1 MRYSLRWYLL
11 ALSLLF
17 PLSLQAETDEERGQ
31 GKICFCHNLNHNP
44 HTICTANPALIQAH
58 MDHVNGEVPG
68 VMDSLGECEA
78 EPDPSDKPDDGEGG
92 EEGERDSGDG
102 DPGEE
107 GPGEETPDDEG
118 NTPEEE
124 EADGNPEGE
133 SGDAGD
139 GDVPDNAQ
147 VLDDGGAGG
156 TGGGALTYMEGS
168 GCSLNPTATGSAG
181 GALAWGLM
189 ATLPLWRRRRR

>member
-1 MRYSLRWYLL
+1 
-11 ALSLLF
+11 
-17 PLSLQAETDEERGQ
+17 
-31 GKICFCHNLNHNP
+31 
-44 HTICTANPALIQAH
+44 

-78 EPDPSDKPDDGEGG
+78 EPDPSDAPGDGDDGEG
-92 EEGERDSGDG
+92 E
-102 DPGEE
+102 PGEE

-118 NTPEEE
+118 DTPEEE

-133 SGDAGD
+133 AGD
-139 GDVPDNAQ
+139 PGDEKVPDNAQ

-156 TGGGALTYMEGS
+156 TGGGALTNMEGS

-189 ATLPLWRRRRR
+189 ATLPLWRMRRR